1 MLRFVIKRGACWE
14 VSMRRREFI
23 ALLSGA
29 AIAGPRAAIAQSSS
43 KVFRL
48 GTLTPGA
55 PLDEK
60 NPLGAIL
67 LKAMEQH
74 GYTLGKNL
82 SLEAR
87 GAGGQVSKLGEIVRG
102 MKADNVDVI
111 VSISYPATLACKVE
125 KAPTVVAYGCGDP
138 VATHLIEGMARP
150 GGTVTGIS
158 DNSTTLSTKRL
169 ALIKQAVPK
178 LQRIAMLWNRDD
190 LGMSQRYEASAGA
203 AHTLGATVQA
213 LGVRAPDDF
222 NGVFEA
228 MDREPPDAILMVA
241 DVLTNLNRKRHIP
254 ALYEYDT
261 PFVRDGGLMS
271 YGPDLKESMERAA
284 ALAARI
290 LNGARP
296 GDLPFEE
303 PTRYPLVINLKTA
316 KATGI
321 TLPSNFVALAD
332 EVIE

>member
-1 MLRFVIKRGACWE
+1 
-14 VSMRRREFI
+14 MRRREFI
-23 ALLSGA
+23 SLLTGA
-29 AIAGPRAAIAQSSS
+29 AIALPRAAIAQSSS

-87 GAGGQVSKLGEIVRG
+87 GASGQVSKLGEIVRG

-111 VSISYPATLACKVE
+111 VSVSYPATLAGKVE

-138 VATHLIEGMARP
+138 VATHLIESTARP

-158 DNSTTLSTKRL
+158 DNSTTLSTKRIG
-169 ALIKQAVPK
+169 LIKQAVPK
-178 LQRIAMLWNRDD
+178 LQRVAMLWNRDD
-190 LGMSQRYEASAGA
+190 LGMSQRYEASASA
-203 AHTLGATVQA
+203 AQSFGTTVQA

-222 NGVFEA
+222 IGVFEA

-241 DVLTNLNRKRHIP
+241 DVLTNLNRKRVFDYAAKHQIP
-254 ALYEYDT
+254 ALYEYDA

-290 LNGARP
+290 LTGARP